1 MKTNGII
8 SEFEYR
14 APKYR
19 LIYGIMLA
27 LLLVLVV
34 ICLFPP
40 LWVIISAG
48 KDVEEFYRVPPT
60 LLPKS
65 FNPGKIVSLF
75 KTHSFLKY
83 YVNTFSVCIG
93 SVVFSVVING
103 LMGYSLSKMKVKGAK
118 FIFGL
123 ILASYLLPNT
133 VSMVPV
139 YKAIIKFPILGT
151 NLLNTNWPMWLMA
164 GTNAFMVIVYKGFF
178 DDIPDS
184 LLEAGRLDGCTDS
197 SLFTKIVLPL
207 SKPVMFTSVILT
219 FNAAWGDF
227 FWPYMVLRKKETYTI
242 MVDIF
247 VMQQEPT
254 ITIDT
259 ILIAIA
265 VAIIPP
271 AILFMFFQKNIMQ
284 GFTMS
289 GIKG

>member
-1 MKTNGII
+1 
-8 SEFEYR
+8 
-14 APKYR
+14 
-19 LIYGIMLA
+19 
-27 LLLVLVV
+27 
-34 ICLFPP
+34 
-40 LWVIISAG
+40 
-48 KDVEEFYRVPPT
+48 
-60 LLPKS
+60 
-65 FNPGKIVSLF
+65 
-75 KTHSFLKY
+75 
-83 YVNTFSVCIG
+83 
-93 SVVFSVVING
+93 
-103 LMGYSLSKMKVKGAK
+103 
-118 FIFGL
+118 
-123 ILASYLLPNT
+123 
-133 VSMVPV
+133 
-139 YKAIIKFPILGT
+139 
-151 NLLNTNWPMWLMA
+151 
-164 GTNAFMVIVYKGFF
+164 MVIVYKGFF

-207 SKPVMFTSVILT
+207 SKPVMLTSVILT

>member
-1 MKTNGII
+1 
-8 SEFEYR
+8 
-14 APKYR
+14 
-19 LIYGIMLA
+19 
-27 LLLVLVV
+27 
-34 ICLFPP
+34 
-40 LWVIISAG
+40 
-48 KDVEEFYRVPPT
+48 
-60 LLPKS
+60 
-65 FNPGKIVSLF
+65 
-75 KTHSFLKY
+75 
-83 YVNTFSVCIG
+83 
-93 SVVFSVVING
+93 
-103 LMGYSLSKMKVKGAK
+103 
-118 FIFGL
+118 
-123 ILASYLLPNT
+123 
-133 VSMVPV
+133 
-139 YKAIIKFPILGT
+139 
-151 NLLNTNWPMWLMA
+151 
-164 GTNAFMVIVYKGFF
+164 MVIVYKGFF

-184 LLEAGRLDGCTDS
+184 LHEAGRLDGCIDS

-271 AILFMFFQKNIMQ
+271 ATLFMFFQKNIMQ

>member
-8 SEFEYR
+8 SEFEYKL
-14 APKYR
+14 PKYR
-19 LIYGIMLA
+19 LIYRIMMA
-27 LLLVLVV
+27 LLLLLVV

-60 LLPKS
+60 LLPQS
-65 FNPGKIVSLF
+65 FNPGKIVRLF
-75 KTHSFLKY
+75 KTHSFFKY
-83 YVNTFSVCIG
+83 YINTFVVCIG
-93 SVVFSVVING
+93 SVVFSVILNG
-103 LMGYSLSKMKVKGAK
+103 LMGYSLSKMRVRGGK
-118 FIFGL
+118 FVFGL

-139 YKAIIKFPILGT
+139 YKAIIKFPILNV
-151 NLLNTNWPMWLMA
+151 NLTNTNWPMWLMA
-164 GTNAFMVIVYKGFF
+164 GANAFMVIVYKGFF

-184 LLEAGRLDGCTDS
+184 LLEAGRLDGCTDT
-197 SLFTKIVLPL
+197 SLFAKIVLPL
-207 SKPVMFTSVILT
+207 SKPVMFTSIILT

-227 FWPYMVLRKKETYTI
+227 FWPFMVLRKKETYTI

-259 ILIAIA
+259 VLIAIA

>member
-1 MKTNGII
+1 
-8 SEFEYR
+8 
-14 APKYR
+14 
-19 LIYGIMLA
+19 
-27 LLLVLVV
+27 
-34 ICLFPP
+34 
-40 LWVIISAG
+40 
-48 KDVEEFYRVPPT
+48 
-60 LLPKS
+60 
-65 FNPGKIVSLF
+65 
-75 KTHSFLKY
+75 
-83 YVNTFSVCIG
+83 
-93 SVVFSVVING
+93 
-103 LMGYSLSKMKVKGAK
+103 
-118 FIFGL
+118 
-123 ILASYLLPNT
+123 
-133 VSMVPV
+133 
-139 YKAIIKFPILGT
+139 
-151 NLLNTNWPMWLMA
+151 
-164 GTNAFMVIVYKGFF
+164 MVIVYKGFF

-219 FNAAWGDF
+219 FNSAWGDF

>member
-1 MKTNGII
+1 MSAAVI
-8 SEFEYR
+8 
-14 APKYR
+14 
-19 LIYGIMLA
+19 LLLA
-27 LLLVLVV
+27 LQSVADRALGSAAARAVRRVLV

-40 LWVIISAG
+40 LWVIVSTG
-48 KDVEEFYRVPPT
+48 KDVGEFYRVPPT

-151 NLLNTNWPMWLMA
+151 SLLNTNWPMWLMA
-164 GTNAFMVIVYKGFF
+164 GANAFMVIVYKGFF

-219 FNAAWGDF
+219 FNASWGDF

-242 MVDIF
+242 TVDIF
-247 VMQQEPT
+247 AMQQEPT

-271 AILFMFFQKNIMQ
+271 AILFMFFPKNIMQ

-289 GIKG
+289 GIKC

>member
-1 MKTNGII
+1 M
-8 SEFEYR
+8 
-14 APKYR
+14 
-19 LIYGIMLA
+19 
-27 LLLVLVV
+27 VV
-34 ICLFPP
+34 
-40 LWVIISAG
+40 
-48 KDVEEFYRVPPT
+48 
-60 LLPKS
+60 
-65 FNPGKIVSLF
+65 
-75 KTHSFLKY
+75 
-83 YVNTFSVCIG
+83 
-93 SVVFSVVING
+93 
-103 LMGYSLSKMKVKGAK
+103 
-118 FIFGL
+118 
-123 ILASYLLPNT
+123 
-133 VSMVPV
+133 
-139 YKAIIKFPILGT
+139 
-151 NLLNTNWPMWLMA
+151 
-164 GTNAFMVIVYKGFF
+164 VYKGFF

-207 SKPVMFTSVILT
+207 SKPVMFASVILT

-259 ILIAIA
+259 ILIATA

-284 GFTMS
+284 VFTMS

>member
-8 SEFEYR
+8 SEFEYK

-40 LWVIISAG
+40 LWVIVSAG

-65 FNPGKIVSLF
+65 LNPGKIVSLF

-164 GTNAFMVIVYKGFF
+164 GANAFMVIVYKGFF